1 MPLIPIN
8 EDMEARPEM
17 DEAKPEAKPEE
28 VPEKATEEVPEKAT
42 EATHSP
48 IDFDKDGK
56 ASTQETALAITLLV
70 VGGGLLAWL
79 IWLASQGQI
88 TEETIQPL
96 LVVLAFLSGKEGFK
110 RLSGG

>member
-1 MPLIPIN
+1 
-8 EDMEARPEM
+8 MEARPDM
-17 DEAKPEAKPEE
+17 DETEKPEE
-28 VPEKATEEVPEKAT
+28 GPEKATEEAT

-56 ASTQETALAITLLV
+56 ASTQETAIAITLLV

-79 IWLASQGQI
+79 MWLASQGQI

-96 LVVLAFLSGKEGFK
+96 IVVLAFLSGKEGFK
-110 RLSGG
+110 RLSGGG

>member
-1 MPLIPIN
+1 
-8 EDMEARPEM
+8 MEARPDM
-17 DEAKPEAKPEE
+17 DETEKPEE
-28 VPEKATEEVPEKAT
+28 VPEKATDKAP

-56 ASTQETALAITLLV
+56 ASTQETAIAITLLL

-79 IWLASQGQI
+79 MWLASQGQI

-96 LVVLAFLSGKEGFK
+96 IVVLAFLSGKEGFK
-110 RLSGG
+110 RLSGGG

>member
-1 MPLIPIN
+1 
-8 EDMEARPEM
+8 MEARPDM
-17 DEAKPEAKPEE
+17 DETEKPEE
-28 VPEKATEEVPEKAT
+28 GPEKATEEAP

-56 ASTQETALAITLLV
+56 ASTQETAIAITLLV

-79 IWLASQGQI
+79 MWLASQGQI

-110 RLSGG
+110 RLSGGG